1 VFWLAVAVGA
11 AGVLAGG
18 AAVATAVGSV
28 RQVPDGTSSLAIA
41 GLHLTYPAVNNAGA
55 VLLGLAALG
64 ATVVSIAVRTGWR
77 QHRAYCGFLRLIG
90 GPNPL
95 DGHPG
100 VKVID
105 DAQPLAFCAGYL
117 RPAIYVSRGALG
129 VLSHEELDAVLAH
142 EHHHQR
148 VRDPLRF
155 ACSRL
160 LGQALFFL
168 PVLRALGER
177 DGSVAELQADEA
189 AVRAGAGDKRPLA
202 SAMLAFESSGPAHGA
217 GISPERVDSLLGRPS
232 RWRLPLWLTAT
243 SLAALSSL
251 AVAVWQDSAG
261 ASVRATL
268 NLPILSSQPCLV
280 MLALLG
286 LLACISLRAWR
297 RQGGVAGRLLHVMP
311 R

>member
-11 AGVLAGG
+11 AGLLAGG

-28 RQVPDGTSSLAIA
+28 RQVSDDNSSLAVA
-41 GLHLTYPAVNNAGA
+41 GLHFTYPMLNGAAA

-64 ATVVSIAVRTGWR
+64 ATAVTIAVRTGWR
-77 QHRAYCGFLRLIG
+77 QRQAYRGFLRLIG

-100 VKVID
+100 VNVID
-105 DAQPLAFCAGYL
+105 DGQPLAFCAGYL

-129 VLSHEELDAVLAH
+129 VLSDAELDAVLAH

-189 AVRAGAGDKRPLA
+189 AVRAGAGDKGPLA
-202 SAMLAFESSGPAHGA
+202 SAMLAFDSSGPAHGA
-217 GISPERVDSLLGRPS
+217 GISPDRVDSLLGRPAH
-232 RWRLPLWLTAT
+232 WRLPLWLSAT
-243 SLAALSSL
+243 SLATLSSV
-251 AVAVWQDSAG
+251 AVLVWQDSAV

-280 MLALLG
+280 MLALVG
-286 LLACISLRAWR
+286 LAACLPLRAWR
-297 RQGGVAGRLLHVMP
+297 RQEGSAARLL
-311 R
+311 RA